1 MKANSTFVYIT
12 HDPNFAITR
21 TNSKILWSKKYIH
34 PNYWDFEILSST
46 EIPEQLLIEIL
57 GSKENII
64 FVKEKVVVKMK

>member
-21 TNSKILWSKKYIH
+21 TNSKILWSKNIYIQTIGI
-34 PNYWDFEILSST
+34 FEILSST

>member
-1 MKANSTFVYIT
+1 M
-12 HDPNFAITR
+12 
-21 TNSKILWSKKYIH
+21 ILILQLLELIQKYYGVKNIH